1 MLLQNKITL
10 FLCCMSW
17 IVWKFG
23 AGIMRWDS
31 HFAIELLQIDCI
43 MRLYGSNSVPIWVWL
58 NFEKSTFSNPQM
70 KFNVFRKKFLHS
82 NYMLIC
88 NQIRTFSCWLGGQIL
103 HFLKSVRA
111 LNERF
116 CTVWGIQN
124 VCSVWEMRRY
134 AFSTIPFSL
143 PILNTQ
149 IHTQIYVFF
158 YFHDLHSVMSFKSW
172 NKLANNL

>member
-1 MLLQNKITL
+1 ML
-10 FLCCMSW
+10 FLRCTSW

-31 HFAIELLQIDCI
+31 HFTIELLQFDCI
-43 MRLYGSNSVPIWVWL
+43 IRLYGSNSMPIWFWL

-88 NQIRTFSCWLGGQIL
+88 NQIRTFSCWQIL

-111 LNERF
+111 LNESF
-116 CTVWGIQN
+116 CCKFIPPNVLGFQN
-124 VCSVWEMRRY
+124 DDGQRDMRRY
-134 AFSTIPFSL
+134 ACL
-143 PILNTQ
+143 
-149 IHTQIYVFF
+149 VFPSSSRF
-158 YFHDLHSVMSFKSW
+158 FER
-172 NKLANNL
+172 